1 MQDKWALEEH
11 LSTPENNKLWDDS
24 GEAARNGKR
33 YMDYVDSHLLDVD
46 ERIKIMDAT
55 GVERT
60 ILSLTS
66 PGIQS
71 ITDTELAVKV
81 ARDTNDLVKRNF
93 VDQRPGRLSMFA
105 CLPTQD
111 GAAAAAELRRAV
123 GELGAVGA
131 LINGYTNVTD
141 ADTARYLDDDA
152 YEPMWAAVADLGVP
166 VYLHPREPLPV
177 QQAICAGYE
186 SLVGSAWGFAHETA
200 THAVRLMLSGL
211 FDRHPG
217 VQVIL
222 GHLAEGLPF
231 LLPRLEHR
239 LDKQQDGAGLGTAR
253 RKVSEY
259 FSDNFYATTSGH
271 FHTRTLFNTIAE
283 LGVDRVMFS
292 ADYPYETME
301 EAAGWF
307 DSSLLSANDARK
319 IGRENAR
326 RLFAGIA

>member
-1 MQDKWALEEH
+1 
-11 LSTPENNKLWDDS
+11 
-24 GEAARNGKR
+24 
-33 YMDYVDSHLLDVD
+33 
-46 ERIKIMDAT
+46 
-55 GVERT
+55 
-60 ILSLTS
+60 
-66 PGIQS
+66 
-71 ITDTELAVKV
+71 
-81 ARDTNDLVKRNF
+81 
-93 VDQRPGRLSMFA
+93 
-105 CLPTQD
+105 
-111 GAAAAAELRRAV
+111 
-123 GELGAVGA
+123 
-131 LINGYTNVTD
+131 
-141 ADTARYLDDDA
+141 
-152 YEPMWAAVADLGVP
+152 MWAAVADLGVP

>member
-177 QQAICAGYE
+177 QQAIYAGYE

>member
-11 LSTPENNKLWDDS
+11 LSTAQNNEMWNSS
-24 GEAARNGKR
+24 GEAARNGKQ
-33 YMDYVDSHLLDVD
+33 YMDYVESHLLDAD
-46 ERIKIMDAT
+46 ERIQIMDAT
-55 GVERT
+55 GIERT

-71 ITDTELAVKV
+71 ITDLELAVKV
-81 ARDTNDLVKRNF
+81 ARDTNDLVREMF
-93 VDQRPGRLSMFA
+93 VDRRPDRLSMFA

-131 LINGYTNVTD
+131 LINGYTNVGD
-141 ADTARYLDDDA
+141 ANTGRYLDDEL
-152 YEPMWAAVADLGVP
+152 YEPLWAAVEQLGVP
-166 VYLHPREPLPV
+166 VYLHPREPLPA
-177 QQAICAGYE
+177 QQAIYAGYE

-200 THAVRLMLSGL
+200 THAVRLMLCGL

-222 GHLAEGLPF
+222 GHLGEGLPA

-239 LDKQQDGAGLGTAR
+239 LSKQKHGVGLGAALR
-253 RKVSEY
+253 PVSEY
-259 FSDNFYATTSGH
+259 FSANFYATTSGH

-301 EAAGWF
+301 EAAAWF
-307 DSSLLSANDARK
+307 DASLLSPNDEQK

-326 RLFAGIA
+326 RLFASIR